1 MRHARSPSSR
11 IRRPPPPRPS
21 VNSHIAVDCGSR
33 LDEVRN
39 QHDPTG
45 SRLARPGP
53 GTDSTSSTRST
64 SVPLG
69 TSAAITGFLSAF
81 RRLMRGGFTYPLDGG
96 PVRVPGGE
104 YFVLRRQSAGE
115 RRFAPRLVCPHR
127 GHAWPGHATASDLSL
142 TANTR
147 QRLTVRRAHAYVSAV
162 RQAAVVATGPNTLP
176 APTPMHAAPTPP
188 R

>member
-104 YFVLRRQSAGE
+104 YFVLGDNRPVSADSHLGW
-115 RRFAPRLVCPHR
+115 FVPTGDMLGQAMPLP
-127 GHAWPGHATASDLSL
+127 AIFPSLPILATA
-142 TANTR
+142 
-147 QRLTVRRAHAYVSAV
+147 
-162 RQAAVVATGPNTLP
+162 
-176 APTPMHAAPTPP
+176 
-188 R
+188 